1 MEKYCLDSLS
11 NISEQHGMFCNITF
25 LNVTGNDT
33 GTKSIEDKLL
43 EVLGPKRSPVF
54 LPISLVYLLI
64 FLLGVSGNLLTCTVI
79 SKHKKMCTPTNLYLF
94 SLAVSDLLV
103 LFFGMPLEIYD
114 LWQNYPFPFG
124 EGVCYF
130 KIFLFET
137 VCFASILN
145 VTVLSVERYIAVV
158 HPLKTRYVATNK
170 HAKHVISAVWVLSLV
185 CAIPNTSLH
194 GIYYLNLPEK
204 VAESAICSLI
214 GSPWIYNLVIL
225 ITTACFY
232 IVPVTVISGL
242 YLGIGIKLGRE
253 RHLSR
258 GTMRK
263 NCSANISWRIHVER
277 VRRRQVTKMLAVVVL
292 VFAICWAPFHIDRLL
307 WSCIMQWSVW
317 TDLNQAVYQC
327 VHLLSGILFYLSSA
341 VNPVIYNL
349 LSTRFRECF
358 WDLVC
363 THTEDT
369 TAGKDSTPS
378 AKILLVPSGPVPK
391 IQARPSDHNSLTPL
405 LSPTGNTEITTL
417 TTFGNPPRAIPRGGH
432 QRQSP
437 TRTSPAHP
445 WSGLQLAKS
454 FQVNHLRGTATEIST
469 QDNPLANLVVACSL
483 KKILPGV
490 TP

>member
-11 NISEQHGMFCNITF
+11 NISEQHGMFCNITL

-33 GTKSIEDKLL
+33 GTKSIEDRLL

-170 HAKHVISAVWVLSLV
+170 HAKRVISAVWVLSLV

-232 IVPVTVISGL
+232 IVPVTVITGL
-242 YLGIGIKLGRE
+242 YLGIGIFTSVPQYNLRNHSETLLCDKV
-253 RHLSR
+253 S
-258 GTMRK
+258 
-263 NCSANISWRIHVER
+263 
-277 VRRRQVTKMLAVVVL
+277 VVVL

-307 WSCIMQWSVW
+307 WSCIMQWSAW

-369 TAGKDSTPS
+369 TAGKDFTPS

-391 IQARPSDHNSLTPL
+391 TQARPRDHNSLTPL

-417 TTFGNPPRAIPRGGH
+417 T
-432 QRQSP
+432 S
-437 TRTSPAHP
+437 
-445 WSGLQLAKS
+445 K
-454 FQVNHLRGTATEIST
+454 HLCVVDSDFTAT
-469 QDNPLANLVVACSL
+469 AF
-483 KKILPGV
+483 
-490 TP
+490 

>member
-11 NISEQHGMFCNITF
+11 NISEQHGMFCNITL
-25 LNVTGNDT
+25 LN
-33 GTKSIEDKLL
+33 
-43 EVLGPKRSPVF
+43 
-54 LPISLVYLLI
+54 
-64 FLLGVSGNLLTCTVI
+64 
-79 SKHKKMCTPTNLYLF
+79 KMRTPTNLYLF

-158 HPLKTRYVATNK
+158 HPLKIRYVATNK
-170 HAKHVISAVWVLSLV
+170 HAKCVISAVWVVSLV

-194 GIYYLNLPEK
+194 GICYLNLPEK

-214 GSPWIYNLVIL
+214 GTPWIYNLVIL

-232 IVPVTVISGL
+232 IVPMTVISGL

-277 VRRRQVTKMLAVVVL
+277 GCRRQVTKM
-292 VFAICWAPFHIDRLL
+292 P
-307 WSCIMQWSVW
+307 
-317 TDLNQAVYQC
+317 
-327 VHLLSGILFYLSSA
+327 
-341 VNPVIYNL
+341 
-349 LSTRFRECF
+349 
-358 WDLVC
+358 
-363 THTEDT
+363 EDT
-369 TAGKDSTPS
+369 TARKDSTPS
-378 AKILLVPSGPVPK
+378 AKILLVPSGPVPNT
-391 IQARPSDHNSLTPL
+391 QAKPRDHNSLTPL
-405 LSPTGNTEITTL
+405 
-417 TTFGNPPRAIPRGGH
+417 
-432 QRQSP
+432 
-437 TRTSPAHP
+437 
-445 WSGLQLAKS
+445 
-454 FQVNHLRGTATEIST
+454 
-469 QDNPLANLVVACSL
+469 
-483 KKILPGV
+483 
-490 TP
+490 